1 MAAVSLGF
9 ALAAVELGYYGKWG
23 GWGWSG
29 GEFLP
34 SEINQKVG
42 VPGAPALS
50 IRDGT
55 SKSPSR
61 LRALRVD
68 PRCSALL
75 M

>member
-42 VPGAPALS
+42 VPGAPGSQYAR
-50 IRDGT
+50 RDI
-55 SKSPSR
+55 KSPSR
-61 LRALRVD
+61 LRARRVD